1 MNAAQAAEKAGV
13 SPSTVTR
20 WIQAGRLAAKR
31 LPNGQLEIPA
41 DGLEAVIADRT
52 AAPRSAASLALAVAE
67 ERIRALRT
75 WSHSNGSGWGS
86 PRAACNSL
94 SKRSRHRPRLGH
106 GGSTGA
112 EMPGLRGFPRGVRS
126 WSRTWG

>member
-67 ERIRALRT
+67 ERIRGLEDLVAQQREWLGLSEGRLQLALQALPPPAP
-75 WSHSNGSGWGS
+75 
-86 PRAACNSL
+86 PRPWWQYW
-94 SKRSRHRPRLGH
+94 R
-106 GGSTGA
+106 
-112 EMPGLRGFPRGVRS
+112 
-126 WSRTWG
+126 